1 MPTFL
6 VALTTASSAASFSSN
21 VTTCEKSFGIDES
34 LVSFG
39 IPLGMVVHKPMG
51 AIYDQLVLFFFAA
64 KYGVSCSVGW
74 LVIAVIIS
82 TVIAIATPPIPGGGA
97 VGYTVLFAQMGI
109 PMEALA
115 IALTI
120 DIITDFIITAFE
132 MLALPLSLVNIA
144 ASLGMI
150 DEKILKN

>member
-1 MPTFL
+1 MKDLLRYLKEYKTECVL
-6 VALTTASSAASFSSN
+6 A
-21 VTTCEKSFGIDES
+21 
-34 LVSFG
+34 
-39 IPLGMVVHKPMG
+39 PLFKMLE
-51 AIYDQLVLFFFAA
+51 AIFELF
-64 KYGVSCSVGW
+64 VP